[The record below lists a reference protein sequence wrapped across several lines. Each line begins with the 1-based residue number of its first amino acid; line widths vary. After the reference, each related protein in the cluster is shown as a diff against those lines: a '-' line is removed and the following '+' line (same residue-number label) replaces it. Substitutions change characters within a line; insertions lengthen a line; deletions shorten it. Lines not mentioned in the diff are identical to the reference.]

1 VNEWSTV
8 FLGIIAVATLATA
21 IIQIVVLVAAGMLTR
36 RLGRLADQVER
47 ELSPLLTSLNAIGQD
62 AARAAALATAQVE
75 RVDRL
80 FADTAQRLDRTL
92 GVIQNAISAPA
103 REGAALMVGL
113 RATIDALRS
122 SIGEASRRSRARTRA
137 SEDEDALF
145 I

>member
-1 VNEWSTV
+1 VNGWSTV

-36 RLGRLADQVER
+36 RIGRLADQVER
-47 ELSPLLTSLNAIGQD
+47 EISPLLTSLNEIGQD

-80 FADTAQRLDRTL
+80 FADAAERLEDTL
-92 GVIQNAISAPA
+92 TVIQKAVSAPA

-113 RATIDALRS
+113 RAALDALRRS
-122 SIGEASRRSRARTRA
+122 VSDAGRRSRSRS

>member
-1 VNEWSTV
+1 MSGWSEV

-21 IIQIVVLVAAGMLTR
+21 VVQIAVLVAAGMLTR

-47 ELSPLLTSLNAIGQD
+47 ELSPLLASVNAIGKD
-62 AARAAALATAQVE
+62 AARAATLATAQVE
-75 RVDRL
+75 RVDQL
-80 FADTAQRLDRTL
+80 FGDVAQRLDTTL
-92 GVIQNAISAPA
+92 GIIQNAIAAPA

-113 RATIDALRS
+113 RAAVDALRR
-122 SIGEASRRSRARTRA
+122 SIANRPSRTRT

>member
-1 VNEWSTV
+1 VSGWSEV

-21 IIQIVVLVAAGMLTR
+21 VVQIAVLVAAGMLTR

-47 ELSPLLTSLNAIGQD
+47 EMSPLLTSLNAIGKD
-62 AARAAALATAQVE
+62 AARAATLATAQVE
-75 RVDRL
+75 RVDQL
-80 FADTAQRLDRTL
+80 FGDVAQRLDATL

-113 RATIDALRS
+113 RAAVDALRR
-122 SIGEASRRSRARTRA
+122 SIANRPSRTRT
-137 SEDEDALF
+137 SDEEDALF